1 VGSCPL
7 FLFSGADTVPQ
18 DPRIDVV
25 RSLAERVARSY
36 GLELFDVQLR
46 REAPGLVLRIIID
59 RPAQYDAGGNI
70 VVDDPDDGIGIEEC
84 QHVSRDLDVLLDV
97 EEAMSDG
104 QYTLEVSSPGL
115 DRPLRS
121 ASDYQ
126 RFAGRLAKVVTS
138 EPVSGQT
145 HFEGRLGG
153 LDAGDVLIQTG
164 RTKTARLPLTL
175 ISRARLEVE
184 F

>member
-1 VGSCPL
+1 MGSCPL
-7 FLFSGADTVPQ
+7 FLFSGAHSVPQ

-25 RSLAERVARSY
+25 RPLADRVVRSY
-36 GLELFDVQLR
+36 GLALFDVQLR

-59 RPAQYDAGGNI
+59 RPARYDEGGNI
-70 VVDDPDDGIGIEEC
+70 VADDPDDGIGIEEC

-97 EEAMSDG
+97 EEAMSG
-104 QYTLEVSSPGL
+104 EYTLEVSSPGL

-121 ASDYQ
+121 ESDYQ
-126 RFAGRLAKVVTS
+126 RFAGRLAKIVTS

-153 LDAGDVLIQTG
+153 LDAGEVLIQTG
-164 RTKTARLPLTL
+164 RAKTARLPLAL
-175 ISRARLEVE
+175 IARARLEVE